1 MKKILRLTNMYIG
14 HYKAVASANEFFS
27 EPRKELDFPTQIEYK
42 KQRYSLFATHIVST
56 DSQLKNLKKRAQEL
70 NIKSNIKI

>member
-1 MKKILRLTNMYIG
+1 MYIG

-27 EPRKELDFPTQIEYK
+27 QPRKELNFPTQIEYK
-42 KQRYSLFATHIVST
+42 KQRYSLFATHMVST

-70 NIKSNIKI
+70 NIKFDVKI